1 MIGLNGINIG
11 IIIIL
16 IGLYGLLVKR
26 NLIKM
31 VMSLYVMNSGVI
43 LLFVSIGYVSGGQ
56 AAILENSKKLMVD
69 PLPQAVMLTSL
80 VIGLGIT
87 ALALAL
93 AIKIYDEYKTLNTK
107 KLLEK

>member
-1 MIGLNGINIG
+1 MINGISIG
-11 IIIIL
+11 IL
-16 IGLYGLLVKR
+16 VVLVGLYGILTKR
-26 NLIKM
+26 NIIKM

-43 LLFVSIGYVSGGQ
+43 FIFISIGYIIGGQ
-56 AAILENSKKLMVD
+56 AAILETGEELVVD

-93 AIKIYDEYKTLNTK
+93 AIRIYDKHKTLNVIK
-107 KLLEK
+107 ILEDK